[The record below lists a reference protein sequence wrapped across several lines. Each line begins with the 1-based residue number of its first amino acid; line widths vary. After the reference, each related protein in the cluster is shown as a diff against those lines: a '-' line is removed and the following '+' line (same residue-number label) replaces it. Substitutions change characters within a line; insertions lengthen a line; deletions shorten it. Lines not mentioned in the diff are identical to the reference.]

1 MFNIKLDFSI
11 NGIDERLNSIR
22 EELALSNSEDL
33 SATALSKA
41 ADYILFAERGLWGK
55 EDPYGLL
62 NKDKGR
68 FTSLSITLE
77 DGSEMERSVPESVS
91 KGKHMK
97 MQRKNLNRSYDDTR
111 GELASLALLS

>member
-1 MFNIKLDFSI
+1 MNYIKQELD
-11 NGIDERLNSIR
+11 NNE
-22 EELALSNSEDL
+22 EDL
-33 SATALSKA
+33 SITALSKA
-41 ADYILFAERGLWGK
+41 ADYILFAERNLWGK

-68 FTSLSITLE
+68 FMSLSITLE

-97 MQRKNLNRSYDDTR
+97 MARRNLNRSYDDTR
-111 GELASLALLS
+111 GELAPLALLS